1 MSAARQLKPVFT
13 TGIQHKLHRLL
24 RFGEMALSG
33 AQIGDNARTNY
44 LQTPV
49 VIASLII
56 ATALVALRILKIL
69 YQPAPAGQFLLLLL
83 LEVDSFVAQDSTA
96 AVCLCMFHAPNAN
109 VDVAT
114 SLTALLAAVG
124 S

>member
-1 MSAARQLKPVFT
+1 MSAAGQLKPVFT

-69 YQPAPAGQFLLLLL
+69 YQPAPAGRIALLTLKQLIRQPIPKL
-83 LEVDSFVAQDSTA
+83 SRQQMSQRS
-96 AVCLCMFHAPNAN
+96 
-109 VDVAT
+109 VAT
-114 SLTALLAAVG
+114 SSIFEPTQHFGPKAWTRF
-124 S
+124 

>member
-1 MSAARQLKPVFT
+1 MSAAGQLKPVFT

-56 ATALVALRILKIL
+56 ATALVALLLKIL
-69 YQPAPAGQFLLLLL
+69 YPAGQLLLLLL

>member
-1 MSAARQLKPVFT
+1 
-13 TGIQHKLHRLL
+13 
-24 RFGEMALSG
+24 MALSG
-33 AQIGDNARTNY
+33 AQICDNARTNY
-44 LQTPV
+44 LQTPEA
-49 VIASLII
+49 IASLII
-56 ATALVALRILKIL
+56 ATALVALRVLRIL
-69 YQPAPAGQFLLLLL
+69 YQPAPVGQVLLLLL